1 MFKVLPQMH
10 RLVEQVCSTYGVEIA
25 ATVVDK
31 ENAAQSAS
39 AHFPYYIV
47 KLAPNEHGW
56 RYISCRPHKGRYMDY
71 SKSNNNVTVVAL
83 GKYDYSARSSN
94 VEKYAGIA
102 SPSAFFSAKD
112 SERREVLP
120 SWRGKLV
127 TENELNKHQYQI
139 SRGYMLL
146 EAGPDLIEQFLIH
159 KYEQQDGGRASM
171 HLE

>member
-47 KLAPNEHGW
+47 QLAPNEQGW

-83 GKYDYSARSSN
+83 GERVSSARSSN
-94 VEKYAGIA
+94 CSG
-102 SPSAFFSAKD
+102 KD
-112 SERREVLP
+112 FEPREVLP
-120 SWRGKLV
+120 SWRGKLI
-127 TENELNKHQYQI
+127 TENELNKYQYQI
-139 SRGYMLL
+139 SRNYMLL
-146 EAGPDLIEQFLIH
+146 EADIDLIEQFLIH
-159 KYEQQDGGRASM
+159 KYEQARRRTS
-171 HLE
+171 L

>member
-47 KLAPNEHGW
+47 QLAPNEQGW
-56 RYISCRPHKGRYMDY
+56 RYISCRPHKGRYIDY

-94 VEKYAGIA
+94 AEKYAGIA

-112 SERREVLP
+112 SERRKVLP

-127 TENELNKHQYQI
+127 PESDLIKYQYQI
-139 SRGYMLL
+139 SSGYMLL
-146 EAGPDLIEQFLIH
+146 NAATDLIEQALIY
-159 KYEQQDGGRASM
+159 KYEQQDSGLA
-171 HLE
+171 L